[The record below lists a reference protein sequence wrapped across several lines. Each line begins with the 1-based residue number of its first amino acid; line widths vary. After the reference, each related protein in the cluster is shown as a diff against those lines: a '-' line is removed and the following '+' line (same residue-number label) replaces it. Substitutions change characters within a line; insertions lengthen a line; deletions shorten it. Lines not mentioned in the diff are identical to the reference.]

1 MSYQS
6 AYAGS
11 SAPVVVITG
20 ASAGVG
26 RATALAFARRGWRV
40 ALLARGRE
48 RLESA
53 KAEVEW
59 AGGQGLA
66 IVADVAKAEDVFA
79 AAERVGAE
87 WGRIDVWVNN
97 AMATIFA
104 PIDKITPAEFR
115 RVTEVTYLGQV
126 HGTLAALRHM
136 RDRGI
141 GVIIQVGSALSYRSI
156 PLQSAYCAAKFAVRG
171 FTDSLR
177 CELIHQGSPIRLT
190 MVQLPAV
197 NTPQFDWARSRL
209 PRRLQPVPPI
219 FQPETI
225 AEAIYSAAMTTPR
238 ELWVGLPTIKAVL
251 ATMLLPGWLDR
262 LASGRAWQGQM
273 TAEPANPDREGNLFQ
288 PPPGDPGA
296 HGRFGP
302 RSRSRSMAVSG
313 TQAKTLAAA
322 AAALGLFGIAYAA
335 GQISRTRPRLTYS
348 RYSTS
353 GAIPSE
359 R

>member
-1 MSYQS
+1 MTHEPAHQR
-6 AYAGS
+6 S

-53 KAEVEW
+53 RAEVERV
-59 AGGQGLA
+59 GGQALA
-66 IVADVAKAEDVFA
+66 LVADVAKAEEVFA
-79 AAERVGAE
+79 AAERAAAE
-87 WGRIDVWVNN
+87 WGRIDVWINN

-104 PIDKITPAEFR
+104 PIDEITPAEFR

-136 RDRGI
+136 RPGGP
-141 GVIIQVGSALSYRSI
+141 GVIVQVGSALSYRSI

-177 CELIHQGSPIRLT
+177 CELIHQGRPIRVT

-219 FQPETI
+219 FQPEAI
-225 AEAIYSAAMTTPR
+225 AEAIYSAAMNTPR

-251 ATMLLPGWLDR
+251 ATILLPGWLDR
-262 LASGRAWQGQM
+262 LASSRAWQGQM
-273 TAEPANPDREGNLFQ
+273 TP
-288 PPPGDPGA
+288 
-296 HGRFGP
+296 
-302 RSRSRSMAVSG
+302 
-313 TQAKTLAAA
+313 
-322 AAALGLFGIAYAA
+322 
-335 GQISRTRPRLTYS
+335 
-348 RYSTS
+348 
-353 GAIPSE
+353 
-359 R
+359 

>member
-1 MSYQS
+1 MTHEPAHQR
-6 AYAGS
+6 S

-53 KAEVEW
+53 RAEVERV
-59 AGGQGLA
+59 GGQALA
-66 IVADVAKAEDVFA
+66 LVADVAKAEEVFA
-79 AAERVGAE
+79 AAERAAAE
-87 WGRIDVWVNN
+87 WGRIDIWINN

-104 PIDKITPAEFR
+104 PIDEITPAEFR

-136 RDRGI
+136 RPGGP
-141 GVIIQVGSALSYRSI
+141 GVIVQVGSALSYRSI

-177 CELIHQGSPIRLT
+177 CELIHQGRPIRVT

-219 FQPETI
+219 FQPEAI
-225 AEAIYSAAMTTPR
+225 AEAIYSAAMNTPR

-251 ATMLLPGWLDR
+251 ATILLPGWLDR
-262 LASGRAWQGQM
+262 LASSRAWQGQM
-273 TAEPANPDREGNLFQ
+273 TPEPARPDAEGNLFQ

-296 HGRFGP
+296 HGRFDA
-302 RSRSRSMAVSG
+302 RSRNWSVALSG
-313 TQAKTLAAA
+313 NRAKSLTAAA
-322 AAALGLFGIAYAA
+322 FGLALVLTAYTARR
-335 GQISRTRPRLTYS
+335 ISRHPQ
-348 RYSTS
+348 
-353 GAIPSE
+353 P
-359 R
+359 